1 MKNKEIHLDFT
12 PLLDVTLIILFY
24 FILFSNIGAK
34 SAAEVQQMR
43 DEAQTLS
50 DEAQERLKAL
60 DAADND
66 KAQVALALE
75 EYGRG
80 GNINLV
86 YGFAESG
93 GWRLDVKRGDE
104 TLRTMSGLDD
114 ITAGVLEVLEQEGY
128 TEESYLLM
136 TLTYDST
143 EYLINARY
151 RIEDMIESVN
161 EKYKGHVFVSEVNTH
176 KEETNNESEEES

>member
-1 MKNKEIHLDFT
+1 
-12 PLLDVTLIILFY
+12 
-24 FILFSNIGAK
+24 
-34 SAAEVQQMR
+34 
-43 DEAQTLS
+43 
-50 DEAQERLKAL
+50 
-60 DAADND
+60 
-66 KAQVALALE
+66 
-75 EYGRG
+75 
-80 GNINLV
+80 
-86 YGFAESG
+86 
-93 GWRLDVKRGDE
+93 
-104 TLRTMSGLDD
+104 
-114 ITAGVLEVLEQEGY
+114 GY